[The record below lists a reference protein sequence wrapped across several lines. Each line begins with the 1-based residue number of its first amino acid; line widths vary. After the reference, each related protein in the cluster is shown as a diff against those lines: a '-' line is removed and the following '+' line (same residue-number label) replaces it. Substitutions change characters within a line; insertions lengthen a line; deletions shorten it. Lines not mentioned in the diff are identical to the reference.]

1 LAIVWLVVELAAI
14 PVANRVIEWKAAQQ
28 SRGVAGVHASV
39 GSFPLVTRYLITG
52 RVSRAS
58 VTLNRV
64 ERLSLTFTQVTFE
77 LDGVALDRAALLQ
90 RQAKITAIDRGTVTA
105 TLDLRTLPPAVARVA
120 RNVHVSGRTLLL
132 GAASFQMSSDIMPCS
147 PTANVSGDVVTLS
160 CTFTHIP
167 PVLLEAQRI

>member
-39 GSFPLVTRYLITG
+39 
-52 RVSRAS
+52 
-58 VTLNRV
+58 TLDRV

-90 RQAKITAIDRGTVTA
+90 RQAKVTAIDHGTVTA

-120 RNVHVSGRTLLL
+120 RNVRVNGRTLLL
-132 GAASFQMSSDIMPCS
+132 GPASFQMSSDIMPCN

-160 CTFTHIP
+160 CTFDHIP